1 MDLERALPTDADG
14 LDAVGPE
21 ELADV
26 FAPSPLLRHLGR
38 SAWLTVGVLI
48 VAVAVVWL
56 LAKMSQIVL
65 PVLAGLIIATV
76 AEPIVTWL
84 QRRRVPRAAGAVLV
98 LLALILVAIL
108 IAVLVIGGVAAQSD
122 EIAAEASAAAD
133 NAAGWLEDVGV
144 DAGGADS
151 AQADVESSVPQIVST
166 LTRGIAAGIGGLAS
180 LAFFVCFTAFSV
192 FFLLKDGPLLRGW
205 VDRHLGIP
213 LPLAHSVTGDVVSS
227 VRRYFTGVTIVAVF
241 NGVVVGL
248 GALLLDVPLAGTIA
262 VVTLVTAYVPFIGA
276 FVSGAF
282 AVVLTL
288 GANGTRDAVIMLV
301 IVLLANGLLQN
312 VVSPIAFGATL
323 ALNPL
328 LILFVTI
335 GGGALFGMAGLVLGA
350 PLTAAGF
357 RIAADV
363 ARIRARIPKPDEDT
377 AGAVPAPS

>member
-213 LPLAHSVTGDVVSS
+213 LPLAHSVTEDVVSS

-276 FVSGAF
+276 FASGAF

>member
-288 GANGTRDAVIMLV
+288 GANGTRDALIMLV

>member
-1 MDLERALPTDADG
+1 
-14 LDAVGPE
+14 
-21 ELADV
+21 
-26 FAPSPLLRHLGR
+26 
-38 SAWLTVGVLI
+38 
-48 VAVAVVWL
+48 
-56 LAKMSQIVL
+56 
-65 PVLAGLIIATV
+65 V

-84 QRRRVPRAAGAVLV
+84 QRRRIPRAGGAILV
-98 LLALILVAIL
+98 LLVLILVSIL
-108 IAVLVIGGVAAQSD
+108 IAVLVIGGIAAQSD

-133 NAAGWLEDVGV
+133 KAAGWLEDVGV
-144 DAGGADS
+144 DSGGADS
-151 AQADVESSVPQIVST
+151 AQADVESSVPQIIST

-301 IVLLANGLLQN
+301 VVLLANGLLQN
-312 VVSPIAFGATL
+312 IVSPIAFGATL

-363 ARIRARIPKPDEDT
+363 ARIRARIPKPEEDT
-377 AGAVPAPS
+377 AGAVPAPG

>member
-213 LPLAHSVTGDVVSS
+213 LPLAHSVTEDVVSS

>member
-84 QRRRVPRAAGAVLV
+84 QRRRVPRAAGAILV